1 MGGTKERSGGQ
12 FVERGVTASTNVRK
26 VFCKGGSHLQDP
38 GTGMADEP
46 ARHLEQP
53 PTHGGDAMP
62 LPAFAEGRVF
72 EEYEE
77 VMGNDT
83 DPEEGGIGTLLTARH
98 ALHAKADF
106 ELLDAVLGI
115 LAPLAVPDQHVGGTS
130 GLIAGDDMVAGP
142 FLFQQI
148 RLMAGAHHDESKGLV
163 RGLHAMHGLR
173 HGTVRVAG
181 PGGFGNRGDSHQGRG
196 IQPAAD
202 GESPAGLF
210 AVIEEIGLI
219 AGRIRAAMAFR

>member
-1 MGGTKERSGGQ
+1 M
-12 FVERGVTASTNVRK
+12 RGAWRNPSTNVRK
-26 VFCKGGSHLQDP
+26 VFGKGSGHLQDP
-38 GTGMADEP
+38 DTGMADES

-53 PTHGGDAMP
+53 PTHGGGAMP

-77 VMGNDT
+77 VTGNDT
-83 DPEEGGIGTLLTARH
+83 DPEEGGIGTLLTARY

-106 ELLDAVLGI
+106 ELLDTILGM
-115 LAPLAVPDQHVGGTS
+115 LAPLAVPDQPVGGTS

-148 RLMAGAHHDESKGLV
+148 RLMAEAHHDEPKDFV
-163 RGLHAMHGLR
+163 RDLHALHDLR

-181 PGGFGNRGDSHQGRG
+181 PGGFGIRGNRG
-196 IQPAAD
+196 
-202 GESPAGLF
+202 
-210 AVIEEIGLI
+210 
-219 AGRIRAAMAFR
+219 

>member
-1 MGGTKERSGGQ
+1 M
-12 FVERGVTASTNVRK
+12 ERGVTASTNVRK
-26 VFCKGGSHLQDP
+26 VFCKGGGHLQDP
-38 GTGMADEP
+38 GTGIADEP

-83 DPEEGGIGTLLTARH
+83 DPKEGGIGTLLTARH

-115 LAPLAVPDQHVGGTS
+115 LAPLA
-130 GLIAGDDMVAGP
+130 
-142 FLFQQI
+142 
-148 RLMAGAHHDESKGLV
+148 GAHHKRSSI
-163 RGLHAMHGLR
+163 RG
-173 HGTVRVAG
+173 
-181 PGGFGNRGDSHQGRG
+181 
-196 IQPAAD
+196 
-202 GESPAGLF
+202 
-210 AVIEEIGLI
+210 AVCGVTP
-219 AGRIRAAMAFR
+219 